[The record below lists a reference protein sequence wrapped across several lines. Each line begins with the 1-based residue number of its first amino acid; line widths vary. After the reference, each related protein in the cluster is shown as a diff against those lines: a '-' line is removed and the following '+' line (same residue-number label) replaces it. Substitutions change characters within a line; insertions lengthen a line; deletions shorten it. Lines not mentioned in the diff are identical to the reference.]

1 MPSAGAQWVRM
12 NGEISFVVSR
22 EQAEA
27 DPVTVKLVEGASAPL
42 VLKGGG
48 LGKDGSVEDVKAR
61 LVVNEYRD
69 ALPAEAEGERG
80 KKLLELE
87 VEADVPLSIRSIEL
101 QTVDG
106 LPLATPEDWGLYF
119 FHHDPQRWY
128 QQNPQGSRQA
138 FQGYRHGQG
147 TAPQTGQAPRPPEE
161 VQQAQASA
169 WQGGSGG

>member
-22 EQAEA
+22 EQAGA

-42 VLKGGG
+42 VLKGGD

-87 VEADVPLSIRSIEL
+87 VDVPLSIRSIEL

-147 TAPQTGQAPRPPEE
+147 TAPQTGQAPHPPEE

-169 WQGGSGG
+169 WQSGSGG